1 MVEGPVDVGLFIR
14 ALLLARR
21 AQRVRSTPVAEV
33 VTEIARS
40 GGGGGLRPEDRVEL
54 AARRAVARWRRWFG
68 GIDTCLTRSLVLGG
82 MLAGRGEVLLNVGF
96 RPGEEEL
103 AVDGHA
109 WVTVDGRP
117 VGGDGAL
124 AQERY
129 TRILAVPFARGPGEE

>member
-1 MVEGPVDVGLFIR
+1 VVKDPLDVGLFIR

-21 AQRVRSTPVAEV
+21 AQRVRSAPIAEV
-33 VTEIARS
+33 VAEIVRS
-40 GGGGGLRPEDRVEL
+40 GGAGGLWPQSRVEL
-54 AARRAVARWRRWFG
+54 AARRAVAGWRRWFG

-82 MLAGRGEVLLNVGF
+82 MLAGRGEVMLNVGF

-103 AVDGHA
+103 TVDGHA

-129 TRILAVPFARGPGEE
+129 TRILAVPFTRGPGEE

>member
-1 MVEGPVDVGLFIR
+1 VVKGPVDIGLLIR
-14 ALLLARR
+14 ALVLARR

-33 VTEIARS
+33 VADIAHSR
-40 GGGGGLRPEDRVEL
+40 GAAGLRPEDRVEL
-54 AARRAVARWRRWFG
+54 AARRAVARWSRWFG

-82 MLAGRGEVLLNVGF
+82 MLAGRGEVVLNVGF
-96 RPGEEEL
+96 RPGKEET

-129 TRILAVPFARGPGEE
+129 TRILTVPFTSGPGEE